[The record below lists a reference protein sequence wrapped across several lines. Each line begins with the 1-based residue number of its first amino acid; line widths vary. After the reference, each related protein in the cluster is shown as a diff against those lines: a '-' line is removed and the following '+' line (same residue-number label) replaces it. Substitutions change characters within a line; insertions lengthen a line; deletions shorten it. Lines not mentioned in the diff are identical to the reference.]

1 MPRFRKDPVQRTES
15 IKTFAD
21 SEIQISV
28 KEGVKAEGLIA
39 WAALLFFALIS
50 FWYLYLKYGDKAKH
64 KVKKVG
70 GRIKKA
76 IRRKR

>member
-28 KEGVKAEGLIA
+28 KDGIKAEGLIA
-39 WAALLFFALIS
+39 WAALGFFAFIA
-50 FWYLYLKYGDKAKH
+50 FWYLYLKYGDRARSKIKRA
-64 KVKKVG
+64 G

-76 IRRKR
+76 IRR